1 MFPTN
6 IVLLCRLAYT
16 FTDFNI
22 IREKAVTL
30 RTNMKTLVDVAAVF
44 DRTELL
50 KLFYSDA
57 VTSRADFHTEILHN
71 VC

>member
-16 FTDFNI
+16 FTDFSI
-22 IREKAVTL
+22 VREKAVTL
-30 RTNMKTLVDVAAVF
+30 RTNMKTLVNVAAVF